1 MAARVRYVGA
11 VYHKDMPSFAG
22 TVPPRR
28 PHASICPREL
38 AGQQRQIQ
46 TWLQGA
52 IRRGQFGAQWE
63 GGFPRYV
70 WHREGNVTYEARL
83 VNRQTGEYK
92 GFPLEPDEEVQG
104 LP

>member
-1 MAARVRYVGA
+1 MAGRVRYVGS

-38 AGQQRQIQ
+38 ARQRDTIQ
-46 TWLQGA
+46 EWLRRA
-52 IRRGQFGAQWE
+52 IRQGHFSALWE
-63 GGFPRYV
+63 GGFARYV
-70 WHREGNVTYEARL
+70 WHREGNVTFEARL

-92 GFPLEPDEEVQG
+92 GFPLERDEEVHG